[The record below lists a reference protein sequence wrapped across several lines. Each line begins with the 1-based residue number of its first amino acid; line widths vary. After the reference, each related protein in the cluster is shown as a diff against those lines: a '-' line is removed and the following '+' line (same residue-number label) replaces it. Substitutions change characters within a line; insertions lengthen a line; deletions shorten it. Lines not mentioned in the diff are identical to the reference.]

1 MRGFYN
7 NIPNHYSHE
16 LNIII
21 NMLLQFNPN
30 NRPTCNQILDN
41 SIIKKKIESI
51 FGFSGIKKKKEI
63 SNILPN
69 KIKSVKSS
77 KDIIKLLPKFNNYK
91 NDNRKS
97 FSKNDR
103 IIYNNNSSFDI
114 FRIWIFILFKKIMMK
129 IKKMIKNKL

>member
-41 SIIKKKIESI
+41 SIIKTKIENI
-51 FGFSGIKKKKEI
+51 FGFSGVNLKKEI

-77 KDIIKLLPKFNNYK
+77 KDIIKLLPKFKNYK
-91 NDNRKS
+91 NEIGKAFLKMIELFIIIIVLLIFLEYGYS
-97 FSKNDR
+97 YFSK
-103 IIYNNNSSFDI
+103 
-114 FRIWIFILFKKIMMK
+114 K
-129 IKKMIKNKL
+129 